1 MSWFEKAKT
10 VLIEALDIQD
20 DDSKAAAAAAAATTD
35 KADKGA
41 AGASSGQLKDNDG
54 AGLATAGTSFT
65 SSSVPATPATGDTPT
80 FFDNPHANE
89 MVTIPPRASDPTNT
103 TSASTSTPY
112 AKRQSAT
119 SDSVDL
125 LSSPTSPVEEVSAS
139 VSASASVS
147 ISAGNKRHS
156 ESSLELITATTASE
170 LEMEMELSPD
180 TEPSLPDSIVIIA
193 SNDTSDNAEG
203 DGEDDEED
211 EDEGTQ
217 LERHMEDHLNDS
229 TRTMKALV
237 FSDTQAAGNLTAG
250 GADSDSTQSF
260 EDIQMMQLSH
270 KGASTAGKSHL
281 STGPSAKPEMM
292 VDQSYSSTSSDIEII
307 SNPNGDSSTNS
318 TTTRTSPQKFKELA
332 AAGKAA
338 AAGSVG
344 CSGSALKP
352 KGHHREPSEI
362 SLLSEDSQSELDK
375 LVHRISELNQVI
387 EAREQRLLQSERQ
400 NAELL
405 ECNQELRA
413 RIEAAANSANS
424 PDAADDAVQRL
435 SALEKKFQ
443 ASIRE
448 RDALR
453 IQIKSLRDELQN
465 KIPRDELTECNEMI
479 AGLQSE
485 GEKLSKE
492 ILQQSTIIKKLRA
505 KEKTSDT
512 LLKKNGEQISLLSSE
527 SERLKRSLAAK
538 EEMERTQI
546 EAVCR
551 MTAEKR
557 RADDDYAEG
566 RGRIKD
572 LQSQLAAL
580 QIKFDSLESDIQ
592 KQARLKHERMRA
604 EHDEYVQQNSDLREK
619 LRLAEHN
626 LVRREQQLREENR
639 QLVCRLE
646 AAELRAESSTQE
658 LSATTSPLIR
668 QIESLQRTLDQ
679 RSAGWNREE
688 QQLLQKLD
696 AAEVQLR
703 SLSHLNT
710 VQEEKYALLSTRCSQ
725 VEEKLSSALLEA
737 TTGQRAL
744 RQQEANAAGKDND
757 FKKQIS
763 SLEDKIQQQAKTIT
777 DLEQLCKQQQQLAK
791 AEADNQKQL
800 KPHSSLLTVEA
811 VEMAGRMQQQQLN
824 MPTKAQQA
832 VAVRS
837 SPPLSLVD
845 DEEEA
850 LGHIIDWQAVRGLQ
864 EDLLYICLLFR
875 LPQDDL
881 DCASNSGRQP
891 SGIIQGVHLNFLA
904 ANTTTSTLEH
914 LQALLK
920 QRDGEL
926 THMQWELSRLRA
938 ERDVLDGEI
947 SNVTFELETLKEKVV
962 EFEEMQAEFVDL
974 QHRYDA
980 LLQMYGEKVERTDE
994 LELDLTELKAAYKLQ
1009 IDELLAAP
1017 PPNLQLIPKQT

>member
-20 DDSKAAAAAAAATTD
+20 DDSK
-35 KADKGA
+35 
-41 AGASSGQLKDNDG
+41 SVEKDSP
-54 AGLATAGTSFT
+54 TAGVPGESGTPGNT
-65 SSSVPATPATGDTPT
+65 SSAETQGSVATPASDTPT

-89 MVTIPPRASDPTNT
+89 MVTIPPTPTSIPG
-103 TSASTSTPY
+103 SAAY
-112 AKRQSAT
+112 GKRQSAT

-125 LSSPTSPVEEVSAS
+125 LSSPTSPISAS
-139 VSASASVS
+139 GEEPSV
-147 ISAGNKRHS
+147 AKRLS

-170 LEMEMELSPD
+170 MEMSPD

-203 DGEDDEED
+203 DGEDDD
-211 EDEGTQ
+211 DEGTQ

-229 TRTMKALV
+229 TKTMKALV
-237 FSDTQAAGNLTAG
+237 LSDIQAAGN
-250 GADSDSTQSF
+250 ADSDSTQSF
-260 EDIQMMQLSH
+260 EDIQLQMSH
-270 KGASTAGKSHL
+270 KGKS
-281 STGPSAKPEMM
+281 PAPPKAEV

-332 AAGKAA
+332 GGK
-338 AAGSVG
+338 VG
-344 CSGSALKP
+344 LKA
-352 KGHHREPSEI
+352 KGHNREPSEI

-375 LVHRISELNQVI
+375 LVQRISELNQVI

-405 ECNQELRA
+405 ERNQELRA
-413 RIEAAANSANS
+413 RVEAAANSANS
-424 PDAADDAVQRL
+424 PDAADAVQRL

-453 IQIKSLRDELQN
+453 IQMKSLRDELQN
-465 KIPRDELTECNEMI
+465 KIPKDELAECNEMI

-527 SERLKRSLAAK
+527 SERLKKSLAAK

-551 MTAEKR
+551 MTAEKKR
-557 RADDDYAEG
+557 VDEENAEG
-566 RGRIKD
+566 RSRIED
-572 LQSQLAAL
+572 LQSRLAAL
-580 QIKFDSLESDIQ
+580 QASFDGLKGDLQKRTRLEQDSL
-592 KQARLKHERMRA
+592 RA
-604 EHDEYVQQNSDLREK
+604 EQQEYVQQVSDLREK
-619 LRLAEHN
+619 LRLAEHS
-626 LVRREQQLREENR
+626 LARREQQMREENR
-639 QLVCRLE
+639 QLLGRLE

-658 LSATTSPLIR
+658 LGATTTPLIR

-696 AAEVQLR
+696 DSQVQLR
-703 SLSHLNT
+703 SLQQLES
-710 VQEEKYALLSTRCSQ
+710 VQGEKQELLRTRCGLL
-725 VEEKLSSALLEA
+725 EEKLSSALMEA
-737 TTGQRAL
+737 ETAKMAL
-744 RQQEANAAGKDND
+744 RQHDLDAGNKESDHQRQLSLLQDELRQQQERIAN
-757 FKKQIS
+757 
-763 SLEDKIQQQAKTIT
+763 LEHQCQQQA
-777 DLEQLCKQQQQLAK
+777 ENERSKQQ
-791 AEADNQKQL
+791 
-800 KPHSSLLTVEA
+800 PSLLTVEA
-811 VEMAGRMQQQQLN
+811 VKASSELQPQLQMQL
-824 MPTKAQQA
+824 PKSQA
-832 VAVRS
+832 PLRS
-837 SPPLSLVD
+837 SPPLSLAD
-845 DEEEA
+845 DSGSNEEV
-850 LGHIIDWQAVRGLQ
+850 LGGIIDWQA
-864 EDLLYICLLFR
+864 
-875 LPQDDL
+875 DDL

-891 SGIIQGVHLNFLA
+891 SGIIQGVHLSFLA
-904 ANTTTSTLEH
+904 ANTSTLEH

-926 THMQWELSRLRA
+926 THLQWELSRLQA
-938 ERDVLDGEI
+938 ERGVLDGEI
-947 SNVTFELETLKEKVV
+947 SNLTIELETMKEKLQVYEV
-962 EFEEMQAEFVDL
+962 MEKGYEDL

-980 LLQMYGEKVERTDE
+980 LLQMYGEKVERTEE

-1017 PPNLQLIPKQT
+1017 PPNLQRPSKQT

>member
-20 DDSKAAAAAAAATTD
+20 DDSKAE
-35 KADKGA
+35 KESPGA
-41 AGASSGQLKDNDG
+41 AGEGG
-54 AGLATAGTSFT
+54 TTAGNTGSSTST
-65 SSSVPATPATGDTPT
+65 EAHSPEALAATPASDTPT

-89 MVTIPPRASDPTNT
+89 MVTIPPTPTSVPGS
-103 TSASTSTPY
+103 SAY
-112 AKRQSAT
+112 GKRQSAT

-125 LSSPTSPVEEVSAS
+125 LSSSPTSPISPSGDEEPPPSLVA
-139 VSASASVS
+139 
-147 ISAGNKRHS
+147 KRMS

-170 LEMEMELSPD
+170 MEMSPD

-203 DGEDDEED
+203 DGEDDGD

-229 TRTMKALV
+229 TKTMKALV
-237 FSDTQAAGNLTAG
+237 LSDIQAAGN
-250 GADSDSTQSF
+250 ADSDSTQSF
-260 EDIQMMQLSH
+260 EDIQLQMSH
-270 KGASTAGKSHL
+270 LAKSGKS
-281 STGPSAKPEMM
+281 PAPAKAEV

-318 TTTRTSPQKFKELA
+318 TTTRTSPQKFKEHL
-332 AAGKAA
+332 
-338 AAGSVG
+338 AAGSG
-344 CSGSALKP
+344 CSGGGKVGPKP

-375 LVHRISELNQVI
+375 LVQRISELNQVI

-405 ECNQELRA
+405 ERNQELREA
-413 RIEAAANSANS
+413 AAANSANS
-424 PDAADDAVQRL
+424 PDAADAVQRL

-453 IQIKSLRDELQN
+453 IQMKSLRDELQN
-465 KIPRDELTECNEMI
+465 KIPKDELAECNEMI

-492 ILQQSTIIKKLRA
+492 ILQQSNIIKKLRA

-527 SERLKRSLAAK
+527 SERLKKSLAAK
-538 EEMERTQI
+538 EEMERSQI

-551 MTAEKR
+551 MTAEKKR
-557 RADDDYAEG
+557 VDEENAEG
-566 RGRIKD
+566 RSRIED
-572 LQSQLAAL
+572 LQSRLAAL
-580 QIKFDSLESDIQ
+580 QASFDGLKGDLQKRTRHEQDSL
-592 KQARLKHERMRA
+592 RA
-604 EHDEYVQQNSDLREK
+604 EQQEYVQQVSDLREK
-619 LRLAEHN
+619 LRLAEHS
-626 LVRREQQLREENR
+626 LARREQQMREENR
-639 QLVCRLE
+639 QLLHRLE

-658 LSATTSPLIR
+658 LGATTTPLIR

-696 AAEVQLR
+696 DSQLQLR
-703 SLSHLNT
+703 SLQQLES
-710 VQEEKYALLSTRCSQ
+710 VQGEKQELLRTRCGLL
-725 VEEKLSSALLEA
+725 EEKLSSALMEA
-737 TTGQRAL
+737 EAAKMAL
-744 RQQEANAAGKDND
+744 RQHDLDRDSKELDH
-757 FKKQIS
+757 KKQLS
-763 SLEDKIQQQAKTIT
+763 RLQEELRQQQEQIAH
-777 DLEQLCKQQQQLAK
+777 LEQQCQRHK
-791 AEADNQKQL
+791 AEAEQSKQ
-800 KPHSSLLTVEA
+800 PSLLTVEA
-811 VEMAGRMQQQQLN
+811 VKAASSELQQIQL
-824 MPTKAQQA
+824 PKSQA
-832 VAVRS
+832 PLRS
-837 SPPLSLVD
+837 SPPLSLA
-845 DEEEA
+845 DESGSNEEA
-850 LGHIIDWQAVRGLQ
+850 LGGIIDWQA
-864 EDLLYICLLFR
+864 
-875 LPQDDL
+875 DDL

-891 SGIIQGVHLNFLA
+891 SGIIQGVHLSFLA
-904 ANTTTSTLEH
+904 ANTSTLEH

-926 THMQWELSRLRA
+926 THLQWELSRLQA
-938 ERDVLDGEI
+938 ERSVLDGEI
-947 SNVTFELETLKEKVV
+947 SNLTIELETMKEKLQVYEV
-962 EFEEMQAEFVDL
+962 MEKGYEDL

-980 LLQMYGEKVERTDE
+980 LLQMYGEKVERTEE
-994 LELDLTELKAAYKLQ
+994 LELDLTELKTAYKLQ

-1017 PPNLQLIPKQT
+1017 PPNLQRPARQT

>member
-20 DDSKAAAAAAAATTD
+20 DDSKASEKD
-35 KADKGA
+35 SPA
-41 AGASSGQLKDNDG
+41 AGASGESGG
-54 AGLATAGTSFT
+54 PGHT
-65 SSSVPATPATGDTPT
+65 SSPEAQGTAATPASETPT

-89 MVTIPPRASDPTNT
+89 MVTIPPTPT
-103 TSASTSTPY
+103 SVPGSVAAY
-112 AKRQSAT
+112 GKRQSAT

-125 LSSPTSPVEEVSAS
+125 LSSPTSPISAS
-139 VSASASVS
+139 GEEGASV
-147 ISAGNKRHS
+147 AKRLS

-170 LEMEMELSPD
+170 MEMSPD

-203 DGEDDEED
+203 DGEDDDDDD
-211 EDEGTQ
+211 EDGGTQ

-229 TRTMKALV
+229 TKTMKALV
-237 FSDTQAAGNLTAG
+237 LSDIQATGN
-250 GADSDSTQSF
+250 ADSDSTQSF
-260 EDIQMMQLSH
+260 EDIQLQMSH
-270 KGASTAGKSHL
+270 KSGKS
-281 STGPSAKPEMM
+281 PAPAKAEV

-332 AAGKAA
+332 AGKA
-338 AAGSVG
+338 GG
-344 CSGSALKP
+344 PKP

-375 LVHRISELNQVI
+375 LVQRISELNQVI

-405 ECNQELRA
+405 ERNQELRA
-413 RIEAAANSANS
+413 RVEAAANSANS
-424 PDAADDAVQRL
+424 PDAADAVQRL

-453 IQIKSLRDELQN
+453 IQMKSLRDELQN
-465 KIPRDELTECNEMI
+465 KIPKDELAECNEMI

-505 KEKTSDT
+505 KERTSDT

-527 SERLKRSLAAK
+527 SERLKKSLAAK

-551 MTAEKR
+551 MTAEKKR
-557 RADDDYAEG
+557 VDEENLEG
-566 RGRIKD
+566 RGRIED
-572 LQSQLAAL
+572 LQSRLAAL
-580 QIKFDSLESDIQ
+580 QASFDGLKGDLQKRTRNEQDSL
-592 KQARLKHERMRA
+592 RA
-604 EHDEYVQQNSDLREK
+604 EQQEYVQQVSDLREK
-619 LRLAEHN
+619 LRLAEHS
-626 LVRREQQLREENR
+626 LARREQQMREENR
-639 QLVCRLE
+639 QLLRRLE

-658 LSATTSPLIR
+658 LGATTTPLIR

-696 AAEVQLR
+696 DSQLQLR
-703 SLSHLNT
+703 SLQQLESVHCEK
-710 VQEEKYALLSTRCSQ
+710 QELLRTRCSLL
-725 VEEKLSSALLEA
+725 EEKLSSALMEA
-737 TTGQRAL
+737 EAAKMAL
-744 RQQEANAAGKDND
+744 RQRDLDAAHKEADYKR
-757 FKKQIS
+757 QLS
-763 SLEDKIQQQAKTIT
+763 SLQEELGQQLEQVASLEQQCQQQQQQAEK
-777 DLEQLCKQQQQLAK
+777 EQ
-791 AEADNQKQL
+791 
-800 KPHSSLLTVEA
+800 PSLLTVEA
-811 VEMAGRMQQQQLN
+811 VKASSELQPMQMQMQMQMPMQL
-824 MPTKAQQA
+824 PKSQA
-832 VAVRS
+832 PLRS
-837 SPPLSLVD
+837 SPPLSLAD
-845 DEEEA
+845 DSGSNEEA
-850 LGHIIDWQAVRGLQ
+850 LGGIIDWQA
-864 EDLLYICLLFR
+864 
-875 LPQDDL
+875 DDL
-881 DCASNSGRQP
+881 DCASNSGRHP
-891 SGIIQGVHLNFLA
+891 SGIVQGVQLSFLA
-904 ANTTTSTLEH
+904 ANTSTFEH

-926 THMQWELSRLRA
+926 THLQWELSRLQA
-938 ERDVLDGEI
+938 ERGVLDGEI
-947 SNVTFELETLKEKVV
+947 SNLTIELETMKEKLQVYEV
-962 EFEEMQAEFVDL
+962 MEKGYEDL

-980 LLQMYGEKVERTDE
+980 LLQMYGEKVERTEE

-1017 PPNLQLIPKQT
+1017 PPNLQRPPKQT

>member
-20 DDSKAAAAAAAATTD
+20 DEGKAAAEKENTGVPDTRSGHD
-35 KADKGA
+35 LP
-41 AGASSGQLKDNDG
+41 AGGHLP
-54 AGLATAGTSFT
+54 
-65 SSSVPATPATGDTPT
+65 SSSSAGSIATPPSDTPT

-89 MVTIPPRASDPTNT
+89 MVTIPPRASDTTTTPTSGT
-103 TSASTSTPY
+103 ASSALY

-125 LSSPTSPVEEVSAS
+125 LSSPTSPISPTGGGAELPMS
-139 VSASASVS
+139 VA
-147 ISAGNKRHS
+147 KRPS

-170 LEMEMELSPD
+170 LEMSPD

-193 SNDTSDNAEG
+193 SNETSDNAEG
-203 DGEDDEED
+203 DGEDDD
-211 EDEGTQ
+211 DDEGTQ

-229 TRTMKALV
+229 TKTMKALV
-237 FSDTQAAGNLTAG
+237 FSDTQAAGNVA

-260 EDIQMMQLSH
+260 EDIQMQMSHHH
-270 KGASTAGKSHL
+270 KGKSPAQGKLRTTGASSAPPAGDV
-281 STGPSAKPEMM
+281 

-318 TTTRTSPQKFKELA
+318 TATRTSPQKFKEL
-332 AAGKAA
+332 
-338 AAGSVG
+338 GSVAG
-344 CSGSALKP
+344 GKMALKP

-375 LVHRISELNQVI
+375 LVQRISELNQVI

-400 NAELL
+400 NAELQ
-405 ECNQELRA
+405 ERNQELRS
-413 RIEAAANSANS
+413 RVESA
-424 PDAADDAVQRL
+424 PDAADAAEAVQRL

-453 IQIKSLRDELQN
+453 IQIKTLRDELQN
-465 KIPRDELTECNEMI
+465 KIPKDELAECNEMI
-479 AGLQSE
+479 QGLQSE

-527 SERLKRSLAAK
+527 SERLKKSLAAK

-557 RADDDYAEG
+557 RVDEENAEC
-566 RGRIKD
+566 RSKIED
-572 LQSQLAAL
+572 LQSRLAAL
-580 QIKFDSLESDIQ
+580 QASFDGLKGDLQ
-592 KQARLKHERMRA
+592 KRTRHEQDTMRA
-604 EHDEYVQQNSDLREK
+604 EQQEYVQQVSDLREK

-626 LVRREQQLREENR
+626 LARREQQMREENR
-639 QLVCRLE
+639 QLLRRLE
-646 AAELRAESSTQE
+646 AAELRAESSTHE
-658 LSATTSPLIR
+658 LGATTTPLIR
-668 QIESLQRTLDQ
+668 QIEALQRTLDQ

-696 AAEVQLR
+696 DTQVQLR
-703 SLSHLNT
+703 SLQQLES
-710 VQEEKYALLSTRCSQ
+710 VQGEKQELLRTRCSLL
-725 VEEKLSSALLEA
+725 EEKLSGALMEA
-737 TTGQRAL
+737 EAAKMAL
-744 RQQEANAAGKDND
+744 RQQEQEAATKESHQQS
-757 FKKQIS
+757 KLS
-763 SLEDKIQQQAKTIT
+763 RLEEDGRRQQERIAELEEQLARKLVEEQQQPT
-777 DLEQLCKQQQQLAK
+777 
-791 AEADNQKQL
+791 
-800 KPHSSLLTVEA
+800 LLTVEA
-811 VEMAGRMQQQQLN
+811 VKASSELQQQAPMQL
-824 MPTKAQQA
+824 PKSQ
-832 VAVRS
+832 VAPVRA

-845 DEEEA
+845 DSGSNEEA
-850 LGHIIDWQAVRGLQ
+850 LGGIIDWQA
-864 EDLLYICLLFR
+864 
-875 LPQDDL
+875 DDL
-881 DCASNSGRQP
+881 DCASNSGHRQP
-891 SGIIQGVHLNFLA
+891 SGIVQGVHLSFLSS
-904 ANTTTSTLEH
+904 NTTTLEH

-926 THMQWELSRLRA
+926 THLQWELSRLQA
-938 ERDVLDGEI
+938 ERGVLDGEI
-947 SNVTFELETLKEKVV
+947 SNLTIELETMKEKMVTY
-962 EFEEMQAEFVDL
+962 EEMESGYKDL

-980 LLQMYGEKVERTDE
+980 LLQMYGEKVERTEE

-1009 IDELLAAP
+1009 IDELLANP
-1017 PPNLQLIPKQT
+1017 PPNLQRPPGKQT

>member
-20 DDSKAAAAAAAATTD
+20 DDSKAAAVTD

-41 AGASSGQLKDNDG
+41 SSASSGQLKESDG
-54 AGLATAGTSFT
+54 AGPAAGTSSS
-65 SSSVPATPATGDTPT
+65 SSSVPATPAAGDTPT

-103 TSASTSTPY
+103 TIATTTSTPY

-139 VSASASVS
+139 VSASVS
-147 ISAGNKRHS
+147 APVSAGNKRHS

-203 DGEDDEED
+203 DGEDDEDDDEED

-229 TRTMKALV
+229 TKTMKALV
-237 FSDTQAAGNLTAG
+237 FSDTQAAGNVAAG

-270 KGASTAGKSHL
+270 KGASTSGKSQL
-281 STGPSAKPEMM
+281 ATGPNAKPEMM

-338 AAGSVG
+338 AAGGVG
-344 CSGSALKP
+344 CSGSALKA

-405 ECNQELRA
+405 ERNQELRA

-604 EHDEYVQQNSDLREK
+604 EHDEYVQQNADLREK

-696 AAEVQLR
+696 AAEVQIR
-703 SLSHLNT
+703 SLTHLNT
-710 VQEEKYALLSTRCSQ
+710 VQEEKYALLSTRCAQ

-737 TTGQRAL
+737 TTGQREL
-744 RQQEANAAGKDND
+744 RQQEANAVGKDND
-757 FKKQIS
+757 FKKQIN
-763 SLEDKIQQQAKTIT
+763 SLEEKIQQQARTIA
-777 DLEQLCKQQQQLAK
+777 DLEQLCKQQTLAK
-791 AEADNQKQL
+791 TEADHQKQL

-811 VEMAGRMQQQQLN
+811 VEMAGRMQQQQQPD
-824 MPTKAQQA
+824 MPTKAQPGA
-832 VAVRS
+832 VPRS

-850 LGHIIDWQAVRGLQ
+850 MGHIIDWQA
-864 EDLLYICLLFR
+864 
-875 LPQDDL
+875 DDL
-881 DCASNSGRQP
+881 DCASTSGRQP

-904 ANTTTSTLEH
+904 ANSTTSTLEH

-920 QRDGEL
+920 MRDGEL
-926 THMQWELSRLRA
+926 NHMQWVLSRLRA

-947 SNVTFELETLKEKVV
+947 SNVTLEMETLKEQVA
-962 EFEEMQAEFVDL
+962 EFGELQAEFADL

-980 LLQMYGEKVERTDE
+980 LLQMYGEKVERSEE

-1017 PPNLQLIPKQT
+1017 PLKLIPKQT

>member
-20 DDSKAAAAAAAATTD
+20 DDSKSVEKDSPVSGVAGESGTTS
-35 KADKGA
+35 GNN
-41 AGASSGQLKDNDG
+41 SSAEAPGS
-54 AGLATAGTSFT
+54 A
-65 SSSVPATPATGDTPT
+65 ATPASDTPT

-89 MVTIPPRASDPTNT
+89 MVTIPPTPTSVPG
-103 TSASTSTPY
+103 SAAY
-112 AKRQSAT
+112 GKRQSAT

-125 LSSPTSPVEEVSAS
+125 LSSPTSPISPSGDEPS
-139 VSASASVS
+139 VA
-147 ISAGNKRHS
+147 KRMS

-170 LEMEMELSPD
+170 MEMSPD

-193 SNDTSDNAEG
+193 SNDDTSDNAEG
-203 DGEDDEED
+203 DGEDDD
-211 EDEGTQ
+211 DDEGTQ

-229 TRTMKALV
+229 TKTMKALV
-237 FSDTQAAGNLTAG
+237 LSDIQAAGN
-250 GADSDSTQSF
+250 ADSDSTQSF
-260 EDIQMMQLSH
+260 EDIQLQMSH
-270 KGASTAGKSHL
+270 KGKS
-281 STGPSAKPEMM
+281 PAPAKADV

-332 AAGKAA
+332 GGK
-338 AAGSVG
+338 VG
-344 CSGSALKP
+344 LKA

-375 LVHRISELNQVI
+375 LVQRISELNQVI

-400 NAELL
+400 NGELL
-405 ECNQELRA
+405 ERNQELRA
-413 RIEAAANSANS
+413 RVEAAANSANS
-424 PDAADDAVQRL
+424 PDAADAVQRL

-453 IQIKSLRDELQN
+453 IQMKTLRDELQN
-465 KIPRDELTECNEMI
+465 KIPKDELAECNEMI

-527 SERLKRSLAAK
+527 SERLKKSLAAK

-551 MTAEKR
+551 MTAEKKR
-557 RADDDYAEG
+557 VDEENAEG
-566 RGRIKD
+566 RSRIED
-572 LQSQLAAL
+572 LQSRLAAL
-580 QIKFDSLESDIQ
+580 QASFDGLKGDLKNRTRQEQDSL
-592 KQARLKHERMRA
+592 RA
-604 EHDEYVQQNSDLREK
+604 EQQEYVQQVSDLREK

-626 LVRREQQLREENR
+626 LARREQQLREENR
-639 QLVCRLE
+639 QLLRRLE

-658 LSATTSPLIR
+658 LGATTTPLIR

-696 AAEVQLR
+696 DSQVQLR
-703 SLSHLNT
+703 SLQQLES
-710 VQEEKYALLSTRCSQ
+710 VQGEKQELLRTRCGLL
-725 VEEKLSSALLEA
+725 EEKLSSALMEA
-737 TTGQRAL
+737 EAAKMAL
-744 RQQEANAAGKDND
+744 RQHNLEAETKEND
-757 FKKQIS
+757 F
-763 SLEDKIQQQAKTIT
+763 
-777 DLEQLCKQQQQLAK
+777 
-791 AEADNQKQL
+791 QKQL
-800 KPHSSLLTVEA
+800 SLLQEKVKQQEEQIANLELQCQRQKAESEQGKQPSLLTVEA
-811 VEMAGRMQQQQLN
+811 VKASSELQPQLQMQLPKSQVPL
-824 MPTKAQQA
+824 
-832 VAVRS
+832 RS
-837 SPPLSLVD
+837 SPPLSLAD
-845 DEEEA
+845 DSGSNEEA
-850 LGHIIDWQAVRGLQ
+850 LGGIIDWQA
-864 EDLLYICLLFR
+864 
-875 LPQDDL
+875 DDL

-891 SGIIQGVHLNFLA
+891 SGIIQGVHLSFLA
-904 ANTTTSTLEH
+904 ANTSTFEH

-926 THMQWELSRLRA
+926 THLQWELSRLQA
-938 ERDVLDGEI
+938 ERSVLDGEI
-947 SNVTFELETLKEKVV
+947 SNLTIELEMMKEKLQVYEV
-962 EFEEMQAEFVDL
+962 MEKGYEDL

-980 LLQMYGEKVERTDE
+980 LLQMYGEKVERTEE

-1017 PPNLQLIPKQT
+1017 PPNLQRPPKQT

>member
-20 DDSKAAAAAAAATTD
+20 DDSKVPEKD
-35 KADKGA
+35 SPV
-41 AGASSGQLKDNDG
+41 AGSSGDG
-54 AGLATAGTSFT
+54 GAVVVGSTASAETPLGGSA
-65 SSSVPATPATGDTPT
+65 ATPASDTPT

-89 MVTIPPRASDPTNT
+89 MVTIPPTPT
-103 TSASTSTPY
+103 SVPSST
-112 AKRQSAT
+112 AFGKRQSAT

-125 LSSPTSPVEEVSAS
+125 LSSPTSPISPSGDEPS
-139 VSASASVS
+139 VA
-147 ISAGNKRHS
+147 KRLS

-170 LEMEMELSPD
+170 MEMSPD

-203 DGEDDEED
+203 DGEDDD
-211 EDEGTQ
+211 DEGTK
-217 LERHMEDHLNDS
+217 LERHIEDHLNDS
-229 TRTMKALV
+229 TKTMKALV
-237 FSDTQAAGNLTAG
+237 LSDTQATGN
-250 GADSDSTQSF
+250 ADSDSTQSF
-260 EDIQMMQLSH
+260 EDIQLQMSH
-270 KGASTAGKSHL
+270 KGKTP
-281 STGPSAKPEMM
+281 TPAKTEV

-332 AAGKAA
+332 CGKA
-338 AAGSVG
+338 GP
-344 CSGSALKP
+344 KD
-352 KGHHREPSEI
+352 KGHNREPSEI

-375 LVHRISELNQVI
+375 LVQRISELNQVI

-405 ECNQELRA
+405 ERNQELRA
-413 RIEAAANSANS
+413 RVEAAANSANS
-424 PDAADDAVQRL
+424 PDAADAVQRL

-453 IQIKSLRDELQN
+453 IQMKSLRDELQN
-465 KIPRDELTECNEMI
+465 KIPKDELAECNEMI

-527 SERLKRSLAAK
+527 SERLKKSLAAK

-551 MTAEKR
+551 MTAEKKR
-557 RADDDYAEG
+557 VDEENAEN
-566 RGRIKD
+566 RSRIED
-572 LQSQLAAL
+572 LQSRLAAL
-580 QIKFDSLESDIQ
+580 QASFDGLKGDLQKRTRHEQDSL
-592 KQARLKHERMRA
+592 RA
-604 EHDEYVQQNSDLREK
+604 EQQEYVQQVSDLREK
-619 LRLAEHN
+619 LRLAEHS
-626 LVRREQQLREENR
+626 LARKEQQMREENR
-639 QLVCRLE
+639 QLMRRLE

-658 LSATTSPLIR
+658 LGATTTPLIR

-696 AAEVQLR
+696 DSQLQLR
-703 SLSHLNT
+703 SLQQFES
-710 VQEEKYALLSTRCSQ
+710 VQGEKQDLLRTRCGLL
-725 VEEKLSSALLEA
+725 EEKLSSALMEA
-737 TTGQRAL
+737 EAAKMAL
-744 RQQEANAAGKDND
+744 RQLDLDVASKESEHQRQLNLLQEE
-757 FKKQIS
+757 IR
-763 SLEDKIQQQAKTIT
+763 QQQEQIAR
-777 DLEQLCKQQQQLAK
+777 LEQRCQQQSAENELSKQQ
-791 AEADNQKQL
+791 
-800 KPHSSLLTVEA
+800 HSLLTVEA
-811 VEMAGRMQQQQLN
+811 VKAASSELQPQLS
-824 MPTKAQQA
+824 KSQA
-832 VAVRS
+832 PLRS
-837 SPPLSLVD
+837 SPPLSLAD
-845 DEEEA
+845 DSGSNEEA
-850 LGHIIDWQAVRGLQ
+850 LGGIIDWQA
-864 EDLLYICLLFR
+864 
-875 LPQDDL
+875 DDL

-891 SGIIQGVHLNFLA
+891 SGIIQGVHLSFLA
-904 ANTTTSTLEH
+904 ANTSTLEH

-926 THMQWELSRLRA
+926 THLQWELSRLQA
-938 ERDVLDGEI
+938 ERSVLDAEI
-947 SNVTFELETLKEKVV
+947 SNLTIELETMKEKLQVYEV
-962 EFEEMQAEFVDL
+962 MEKGYEDL

-980 LLQMYGEKVERTDE
+980 LLQMYGEKVERTEE

-1017 PPNLQLIPKQT
+1017 PPNLQRPPTQT

>member
-1 MSWFEKAKT
+1 
-10 VLIEALDIQD
+10 
-20 DDSKAAAAAAAATTD
+20 
-35 KADKGA
+35 
-41 AGASSGQLKDNDG
+41 
-54 AGLATAGTSFT
+54 
-65 SSSVPATPATGDTPT
+65 
-80 FFDNPHANE
+80 
-89 MVTIPPRASDPTNT
+89 
-103 TSASTSTPY
+103 
-112 AKRQSAT
+112 
-119 SDSVDL
+119 
-125 LSSPTSPVEEVSAS
+125 
-139 VSASASVS
+139 
-147 ISAGNKRHS
+147 
-156 ESSLELITATTASE
+156 
-170 LEMEMELSPD
+170 
-180 TEPSLPDSIVIIA
+180 
-193 SNDTSDNAEG
+193 
-203 DGEDDEED
+203 
-211 EDEGTQ
+211 
-217 LERHMEDHLNDS
+217 
-229 TRTMKALV
+229 MKALV
-237 FSDTQAAGNLTAG
+237 FSDTQAAGNVAAG
-250 GADSDSTQSF
+250 GDSDSTQSF
-260 EDIQMMQLSH
+260 EDIQMQMSH
-270 KGASTAGKSHL
+270 KGVSSKSPASASG
-281 STGPSAKPEMM
+281 GPPSAKPEM

-338 AAGSVG
+338 AVQV
-344 CSGSALKP
+344 KP

-375 LVHRISELNQVI
+375 LVQRISELNQVI

-405 ECNQELRA
+405 ERNQELRA
-413 RIEAAANSANS
+413 RVEAAANSANS

-479 AGLQSE
+479 AGLQLE

-604 EHDEYVQQNSDLREK
+604 EHEECLQQNADLREK
-619 LRLAEHN
+619 LRLAEHS

-646 AAELRAESSTQE
+646 SAELRAESSTQE
-658 LSATTSPLIR
+658 LSATTTPLIR

-703 SLSHLNT
+703 SLTQLNT
-710 VQEEKYALLSTRCSQ
+710 VQNEKYALLSSRCSM

-737 TTGQRAL
+737 TTGQREL
-744 RQQEANAAGKDND
+744 RQQEMNAAGKDSD
-757 FKKQIS
+757 
-763 SLEDKIQQQAKTIT
+763 
-777 DLEQLCKQQQQLAK
+777 
-791 AEADNQKQL
+791 
-800 KPHSSLLTVEA
+800 
-811 VEMAGRMQQQQLN
+811 
-824 MPTKAQQA
+824 
-832 VAVRS
+832 
-837 SPPLSLVD
+837 
-845 DEEEA
+845 
-850 LGHIIDWQAVRGLQ
+850 
-864 EDLLYICLLFR
+864 
-875 LPQDDL
+875 
-881 DCASNSGRQP
+881 
-891 SGIIQGVHLNFLA
+891 
-904 ANTTTSTLEH
+904 
-914 LQALLK
+914 
-920 QRDGEL
+920 
-926 THMQWELSRLRA
+926 
-938 ERDVLDGEI
+938 
-947 SNVTFELETLKEKVV
+947 
-962 EFEEMQAEFVDL
+962 
-974 QHRYDA
+974 
-980 LLQMYGEKVERTDE
+980 
-994 LELDLTELKAAYKLQ
+994 YKM
-1009 IDELLAAP
+1009 
-1017 PPNLQLIPKQT
+1017 

>member
-20 DDSKAAAAAAAATTD
+20 DDSKAAEKDSPGAGAAAEGGATTGST
-35 KADKGA
+35 ASAEA
-41 AGASSGQLKDNDG
+41 AGSG
-54 AGLATAGTSFT
+54 TA
-65 SSSVPATPATGDTPT
+65 ATPASDTPT

-89 MVTIPPRASDPTNT
+89 MVTIPPTPTSVPGS
-103 TSASTSTPY
+103 SAY
-112 AKRQSAT
+112 GKRQSAT

-125 LSSPTSPVEEVSAS
+125 LSSPTSPSGEEPS
-139 VSASASVS
+139 VA
-147 ISAGNKRHS
+147 KRMS

-170 LEMEMELSPD
+170 MEMSPD

-203 DGEDDEED
+203 DGEDDD
-211 EDEGTQ
+211 DEGTQ
-217 LERHMEDHLNDS
+217 LERHIEDHLNDS
-229 TRTMKALV
+229 TKTMKALV
-237 FSDTQAAGNLTAG
+237 LSDIQTAGN
-250 GADSDSTQSF
+250 ADSDSTQSF
-260 EDIQMMQLSH
+260 EDIQLQMSH
-270 KGASTAGKSHL
+270 KGKS
-281 STGPSAKPEMM
+281 PAPAKPEV

-332 AAGKAA
+332 GVKVGLKA
-338 AAGSVG
+338 
-344 CSGSALKP
+344 

-375 LVHRISELNQVI
+375 LVQRISELNQVI

-405 ECNQELRA
+405 ERNQELRA
-413 RIEAAANSANS
+413 RVEAAANSANS
-424 PDAADDAVQRL
+424 PDAADAVQRL

-453 IQIKSLRDELQN
+453 IQMKSLRDELQN
-465 KIPRDELTECNEMI
+465 KIPKDELAECNEMI

-527 SERLKRSLAAK
+527 SERLKKSLAAK

-551 MTAEKR
+551 MTAEKKR
-557 RADDDYAEG
+557 VDEENAEG
-566 RGRIKD
+566 RSRIED
-572 LQSQLAAL
+572 LQSRLAAL
-580 QIKFDSLESDIQ
+580 QASFDGLKGDLQKRTRLEQDSL
-592 KQARLKHERMRA
+592 RA
-604 EHDEYVQQNSDLREK
+604 EQQEYVQQVSDLREK
-619 LRLAEHN
+619 LRLAEHS
-626 LVRREQQLREENR
+626 LARREQQMREENR
-639 QLVCRLE
+639 QLMQRLE

-658 LSATTSPLIR
+658 LGATTTPLIR

-679 RSAGWNREE
+679 RSAAWNREE

-696 AAEVQLR
+696 DSQVQLR
-703 SLSHLNT
+703 SLQQLES
-710 VQEEKYALLSTRCSQ
+710 VQGEKQELLRTRCGLL
-725 VEEKLSSALLEA
+725 EEKLSSALMEA
-737 TTGQRAL
+737 EAAKMAL
-744 RQQEANAAGKDND
+744 RQHDLEADSKESDH
-757 FKKQIS
+757 KKQLGQLQEELRQQQEQIA
-763 SLEDKIQQQAKTIT
+763 SLEQQCQR
-777 DLEQLCKQQQQLAK
+777 QK
-791 AEADNQKQL
+791 AEAEQSKQ
-800 KPHSSLLTVEA
+800 PSRLTVEA
-811 VEMAGRMQQQQLN
+811 VKASSELQPQLQMQL
-824 MPTKAQQA
+824 PKSQA
-832 VAVRS
+832 PLRS
-837 SPPLSLVD
+837 SPPLSLAD
-845 DEEEA
+845 DSGSNEEA
-850 LGHIIDWQAVRGLQ
+850 LGGIIDWQA
-864 EDLLYICLLFR
+864 
-875 LPQDDL
+875 DDL

-891 SGIIQGVHLNFLA
+891 SGIIQGVHLSFLA
-904 ANTTTSTLEH
+904 ANTSTLEH

-926 THMQWELSRLRA
+926 THLQWELSRLQA
-938 ERDVLDGEI
+938 ERSVLDGEI
-947 SNVTFELETLKEKVV
+947 SNLTIELETMKEKLQVYEV
-962 EFEEMQAEFVDL
+962 MEKGYEDL

-980 LLQMYGEKVERTDE
+980 LLQMYGEKVERTEE

-1017 PPNLQLIPKQT
+1017 PPNLQRPPKPT